1 MDYGLRDC
9 FQFCNNRRFLRQIE
23 NLLSTNIRGS
33 HKTEISNE
41 RIVSKNSHRT
51 YHYQSM
57 PLSNDGK
64 RIYVEGYEVASS
76 ITQKSLPLEQ
86 EYEKKQI
93 PNETNDDYAP
103 KDKLHD
109 VKQKEERQ
117 IRAYKKLKALINKNL
132 LEREFTKPSSQ
143 QSPPPTS
150 QSVTIDP
157 WPQHSVD
164 DKQLKAPIKNSTF
177 NLRALLRCC
186 HEVNVDDFSIADD
199 EYQLV
204 ERAYCGDKTLV
215 QPERNDRRRSLLS
228 LLQFGSGKR
237 LHCNNVTVPNSETY
251 EELEEEDTEDETTNY
266 SDETGVGYDFPE
278 PPKDAT
284 EEDMI
289 RFYWEIAYGENYKEI
304 MESLEKK
311 QEMMSITPAKSWLV
325 LLVFFLYLPFPC
337 QSFNSLYFVSLSTKK
352 ISNCNPEKINK
363 CQPERSQFFRGEPC
377 EI

>member
-1 MDYGLRDC
+1 
-9 FQFCNNRRFLRQIE
+9 
-23 NLLSTNIRGS
+23 
-33 HKTEISNE
+33 
-41 RIVSKNSHRT
+41 
-51 YHYQSM
+51 M

-143 QSPPPTS
+143 QSPPPTP
-150 QSVTIDP
+150 QSVTIDI

-237 LHCNNVTVPNSETY
+237 LHCNNATLPNSETY

-325 LLVFFLYLPFPC
+325 LLVFFLYIYHFHVSHSIHSILSVYLRRKSATAI
-337 QSFNSLYFVSLSTKK
+337 QRKSINANQREVSFSVVNLVKFSLSCGPHRMLDNNLRVMLIICPSIVLDKAAK
-352 ISNCNPEKINK
+352 
-363 CQPERSQFFRGEPC
+363 F
-377 EI
+377 